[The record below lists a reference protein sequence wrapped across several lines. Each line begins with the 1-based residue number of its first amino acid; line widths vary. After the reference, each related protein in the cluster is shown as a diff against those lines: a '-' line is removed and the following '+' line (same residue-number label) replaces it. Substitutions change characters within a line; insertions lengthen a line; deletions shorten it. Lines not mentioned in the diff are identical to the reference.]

1 MARAFLLG
9 LCVFFAAFA
18 FGRGLKGAMEQIL
31 EANMNPEGKGRPPCL
46 KWSSKFIFH
55 QSPLHQD
62 LLAKWWSPTLT
73 AIVVFT
79 YLEIV
84 TQQIGLKST
93 CDSKNLENTCNP
105 NPHHSPPGK
114 HLPYYQGDIR
124 LTKKQQENLKKYGD
138 PSKSSADSR
147 AASSVDSERWPNAI
161 IPYTFDCSIGNMESA
176 VRSVKNAIKQW
187 ERKTCLRFVPRTNEK
202 AYLEFFKDQGCW
214 GHVGHHGYKTQIS
227 IGISLT

>member
-1 MARAFLLG
+1 MIFLWI
-9 LCVFFAAFA
+9 
-18 FGRGLKGAMEQIL
+18 IL
-31 EANMNPEGKGRPPCL
+31 RWVPC
-46 KWSSKFIFH
+46 SFPI
-55 QSPLHQD
+55 QD

-84 TQQIGLKST
+84 TQRIGLKST

-105 NPHHSPPGK
+105 SVSFKDIFVASFTDPHHSPPGK

-161 IPYTFDCSIGNMESA
+161 IPYTFDCSIGKLIWPLGNDKTYWNWAHRLMG
-176 VRSVKNAIKQW
+176 VKAQIW
-187 ERKTCLRFVPRTNEK
+187 GSSF
-202 AYLEFFKDQGCW
+202 YLQY
-214 GHVGHHGYKTQIS
+214 VS
-227 IGISLT
+227 ILGNP